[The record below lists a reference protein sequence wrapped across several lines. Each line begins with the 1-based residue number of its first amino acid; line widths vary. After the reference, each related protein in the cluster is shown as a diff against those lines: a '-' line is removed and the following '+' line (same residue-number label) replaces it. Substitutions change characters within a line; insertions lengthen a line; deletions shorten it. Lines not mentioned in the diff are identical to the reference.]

1 MNLVKVTQMSE
12 SWISIQN
19 KPVKELQKMKLD
31 LAASRRIR
39 DDSGLTLFSIT
50 GKQQGG
56 KSSYGMLI
64 LYEMFNGDVEQIMK
78 HIVFTIED
86 FTKLI
91 SDAINGGYREKCIMW
106 DDASITGGAAKWT
119 VDPKGVMYLAGL
131 GDTLGVATKSV
142 IMTSPSGDMIKAFRN
157 YTKYKI
163 VISQGKHKYDR
174 IARGYWIGKSP
185 MEQRYCSLE
194 FQDNYDTRVP
204 FYERYAAVRKEISL
218 LAIKNLNSV
227 MQSEETKEP
236 KITIKDK
243 VFELKR
249 DWEAGVYEGLY
260 KSWKELLT
268 ANSIKPWTAKNYI

>member
-1 MNLVKVTQMSE
+1 MSDK
-12 SWISIQN
+12 SWIDIQN
-19 KPVKELQKMKLD
+19 EPINDMKKKKLI
-31 LAASRRIR
+31 LNASKRIR
-39 DDSGLTLFSIT
+39 DDNGLTFISVT

-64 LYEMFNGDVEQIMK
+64 LWELYNGNVDEIMK

-91 SDAINGGYREKCIMW
+91 SDAIHGGYREKCIMW

-131 GDTLGVATKSV
+131 GDTMAVATKSI

-157 YTKYKI
+157 YAKYK
-163 VISQGKHKYDR
+163 VIISSGRHKYDR

-194 FQDNYDTRVP
+194 FQDNYDTRIP

-218 LAIKNLNSV
+218 LAIKNLNDA
-227 MQSEETKEP
+227 MQQEEERQLNKP
-236 KITIKDK
+236 KTTAEK
-243 VFELKR
+243 VQELHR
-249 DWEAGVYEGLY
+249 DLKAGVFGDITFKALCNAH
-260 KSWKELLT
+260 K
-268 ANSIKPWTAKNYI
+268 INYGYARTLV

>member
-1 MNLVKVTQMSE
+1 MSWAKVKTMSE
-12 SWISIQN
+12 KSWIDIQN
-19 KPVKELQKMKLD
+19 EPVKEMHKLKLE

-50 GKQQGG
+50 GIQQGG

-64 LYEMFNGDVEQIMK
+64 LYEMFNGDVDEIMR

-163 VISQGKHKYDR
+163 VISQGRHKYDR

-194 FQDNYDTRVP
+194 FQDTYDTRIP

-227 MQSEETKEP
+227 MQAKQEQDKPLTLKG
-236 KITIKDK
+236 KI
-243 VFELKR
+243 VELKR
-249 DWEAGVYEGLY
+249 DLQAGVFGDMSL
-260 KSWKELLT
+260 KELCK
-268 ANSIKPWTAKNYI
+268 ANKINYSYACNI

>member
-1 MNLVKVTQMSE
+1 MNWVKVNWMSDE
-12 SWISIQN
+12 KSWIEIQN
-19 KPVKELQKMKLD
+19 KPVKELKKLKLE

-64 LYEMFNGDVEQIMK
+64 LYEMFNGDVDQIMK

-157 YTKYKI
+157 YTKYKV
-163 VISQGKHKYDR
+163 VINQGKHKYDR

-218 LAIKNLNSV
+218 LAIKNLNSM
-227 MQSEETKEP
+227 MQQEQEKEQP
-236 KITIKDK
+236 LTLKDK
-243 VFELKR
+243 IVELKR
-249 DWEAGVYEGLY
+249 DLQAGVFGDISL
-260 KSWKELLT
+260 KSLCK
-268 ANSIKPWTAKNYI
+268 AHKINYSYACNI